1 MTNNYFIKNSE
12 AELAR
17 LVDQER
23 TIAWALG
30 GLLPEQVDQ
39 AAFVAPLQRVLDAAC
54 GSGGWVIEMAR
65 TYPHLQ
71 VLGFDID
78 ANMIDYASTQAIV
91 GRLENTCFTV
101 MDAREPLH
109 YPDNFFDLVNAR
121 WLSVIGRDAWPQVM
135 SELFRV
141 TRPGGIIRLTETE
154 DVSVTTSLAFEK
166 MASLFL
172 QAGPLGGF
180 SFSST
185 GRTSGLPP
193 MLPHF
198 LRQAGF
204 KKMTKHAL
212 ILDWSMGTNV
222 YAPLVADFKLFFY
235 LLSPYLLAQAVATE
249 EEVEQLHREIE
260 IELLADDFCAFWTF
274 YTICAQ
280 KPPH

>member
-54 GSGGWVIEMAR
+54 GSGGWVIDMAR
-65 TYPHLQ
+65 IYPHLQ

-78 ANMIDYASTQAIV
+78 ANMIDYARTQAIV
-91 GRLENTCFTV
+91 GRLENASFAV
-101 MDAREPLH
+101 MDALLPLD
-109 YPDNFFDLVNAR
+109 YPDNFFDLISAR
-121 WLSVIGRDAWPQVM
+121 WLSVIGWQAWPQVM

-141 TRPGGIIRLTETE
+141 MRPGGFIRLTETE
-154 DVSVTTSLAFEK
+154 DVSVTTSSAFEQ
-166 MASLFL
+166 MSALFL
-172 QAGPLGGF
+172 QASRLGGF
-180 SFSST
+180 SLSPT
-185 GRTSGLPP
+185 GRSSNIAPKLPY
-193 MLPHF
+193 F
-198 LRQAGF
+198 LRNAGF
-204 KKMTKHAL
+204 QNITKHTL
-212 ILDWSMGTNV
+212 ILDWSMGTHV
-222 YAPLVADFKLFFY
+222 YAPLVADFKLFFH
-235 LLSPYLLAQAVATE
+235 LLSPYLLAQAVAIE